1 MAEKRR
7 GLGRG
12 LGALIPSAPATEPI
26 ETAESPAPRSGR
38 PADMFFPAAPERGAR
53 AEDRETS
60 DGSATRT
67 GSGIN
72 KEALRAPT
80 RDTKRS
86 SSKRGGTGV
95 NRDKAATRHPEA
107 AKDEGVSISSGRHLP
122 EQGGTVDEAR
132 PGKDPGLPA
141 NAVIPAAE
149 ETGATGATGVDAT
162 DNSEPVAEMVSA
174 ENVVS
179 RETTAAEGDSRLVTV
194 PGATFAEIQI
204 DLIHANRK
212 QPRSVFDEDEMAEL
226 VNSIREIGVLQPIVV
241 RPSSEG
247 GDQPYELVMGERRW
261 RATRQAGLDS
271 VPAII
276 RSTTDDDLLRDALL
290 ENLHRSQLNPLEE
303 AAAYQQLLDDFG
315 CSHDELAERI
325 GRSRPQISNTLRLM
339 KLPPLV
345 QRRLAAG
352 VISAG
357 HARAL
362 LGLSDQVEM
371 EKLAQKIVAEG
382 LSVRTT
388 EELVSMNDGL
398 RRPVKP
404 SSPRAGARH
413 ERLDYLATTLSD
425 RLDTNVKITLGA
437 RKGKVSIE
445 FASVDDL
452 NRIMGVLGTNQA
464 SQ

>member
-1 MAEKRR
+1 MVEKRR

-12 LGALIPSAPATEPI
+12 LGALIPSAPANEPV
-26 ETAESPAPRSGR
+26 ESSESPVPRSGR

-53 AEDRETS
+53 AEERDTS
-60 DGSATRT
+60 GGSGTRT

-80 RDTKRS
+80 RETKRS
-86 SSKRGGTGV
+86 SSKKAGV
-95 NRDKAATRHPEA
+95 TANRDKATTRPP
-107 AKDEGVSISSGRHLP
+107 GVNKGAVASPLAERQEPDQDVDRIVPVADSEVP
-122 EQGGTVDEAR
+122 TGTVTA
-132 PGKDPGLPA
+132 PGTEDPQLIEDATADSIDSADPA
-141 NAVIPAAE
+141 SDTTAAE
-149 ETGATGATGVDAT
+149 NT
-162 DNSEPVAEMVSA
+162 
-174 ENVVS
+174 VS
-179 RETTAAEGDSRLVTV
+179 RETALASIDPGLVTV

-247 GDQPYELVMGERRW
+247 GDHPYELVMGERRW
-261 RATRQAGLDS
+261 RATREAGLDT

-352 VISAG
+352 IISAG

-404 SSPRAGARH
+404 TSPRAGARH

-452 NRIMGVLGTNQA
+452 NRIMGVLGT
-464 SQ
+464 SQTPQ